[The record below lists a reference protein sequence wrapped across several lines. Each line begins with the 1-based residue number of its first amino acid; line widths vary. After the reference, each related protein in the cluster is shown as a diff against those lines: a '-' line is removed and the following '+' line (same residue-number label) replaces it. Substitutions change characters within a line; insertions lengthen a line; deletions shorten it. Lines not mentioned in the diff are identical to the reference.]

1 MNTFFYKVWLP
12 LKLLTA
18 IFLLLFLFDY
28 TTINWW
34 IVFVSWFL
42 LGPIGIGVGFHKL
55 FSHRQFETYKPI
67 EYIIAVLGTLA
78 SYAPILY
85 FASQHQHHHTNADGS
100 KDVQAGTKHGII
112 ESFWTWRLKTSC
124 LRAVSLK
131 NYPVKRMAQ
140 DKFLMFLNNNFVY
153 IIWATVFVLLLA
165 DYNLLLSLF
174 LLPILIEEILLNSV
188 NTVCHFKNLPFNY
201 RNYETDDSSSNNVI
215 LGLITLGRGWH
226 NNHHANSK
234 DVLNWN
240 RWWELDIEGLT
251 GLVLSKSFWQKKVI
265 NT

>member
-12 LKLLTA
+12 LKLLTV

-28 TTINWW
+28 TVINWW
-34 IVFVSWFL
+34 IVFASWFL
-42 LGPIGIGVGFHKL
+42 LGPVGIGVGFHKL

-67 EYIIAVLGTLA
+67 EYTIALLGTLA

-85 FASQHQHHHTNADGS
+85 FASQHQHHHANADGS
-100 KDVQAGTKHGII
+100 KDVQAGTQHGVI

-153 IIWATVFVLLLA
+153 IIWITVFMLLLI

-174 LLPILIEEILLNSV
+174 LLPVLIEELLLNSV
-188 NTVCHFKNLPFNY
+188 NTVCHFKNAPFNY
-201 RNYETDDSSSNNVI
+201 RNYETEDSSSNNII
-215 LGLITLGRGWH
+215 LGLLTLGRGWH

-240 RWWELDIEGLT
+240 RWWELDIEGLVSR
-251 GLVLSKSFWQKKVI
+251 VLSKDFWKKPSVAS
-265 NT
+265 